1 MKENKLQNNKMFLT
15 PWLMFISE
23 GFTNIFWVLTW
34 ESNTWPESI
43 PFLRLGPFPHITAW
57 TIWLLHSKSDS
68 GQSLFLALILTE
80 HMDNSFHT
88 DGSVVEM
95 GFDFIVYLVISTGW
109 QYSGQVAA
117 DRESGILFPYW
128 YVLFLNVLVST
139 PLL

>member
-1 MKENKLQNNKMFLT
+1 MKENNLQNNKMFLT

-128 YVLFLNVLVST
+128 CVLFLNVLVST